1 MTSRT
6 AGEMTKVKYEL
17 EYEIKSS
24 VGILYSR
31 IATPMGLAE
40 WFAENVDRN
49 EDIFAFSWDNSIE
62 EAELIESKEPEFM
75 RWRWI
80 EEDEDGVY
88 FELRIRVDPVTED
101 VALIITDFA
110 DSDELDE
117 AKNLWS
123 KQVEKL
129 KRVIGSY

>member
-1 MTSRT
+1 
-6 AGEMTKVKYEL
+6 MTKVKYEL